1 MAARASRTAGF
12 RRMGAFSLKVG
23 AAAGGGEGGGGGDGT
38 ARSATTAGG
47 GAGVCDT
54 GGGGDVR
61 AAGDVATSVASSNE
75 NWVPGGGAGAGAGAV
90 VGAFWVVRVAPG
102 GQTNEMASGSA
113 GGATPCS
120 RIAGDASFTASAAV
134 FNSGGRTNQVEAPS
148 GCRTKTPASRSRSSI
163 VSGAFGM
170 PAN

>member
-61 AAGDVATSVASSNE
+61 AAGDVATSVASSKE

-90 VGAFWVVRVAPG
+90 VGAFCVVRVAPG
-102 GQTNEMASGSA
+102 GQTNEMVSGSA
-113 GGATPCS
+113 GGVTPFS

>member
-1 MAARASRTAGF
+1 MSGFLVRGRLEGGKVETIDAGWGNYQPDPRLASAGCTPRTSSSASGTNRPAAMGAAAAALRGPLRVPTMAARASRTAGF

-47 GAGVCDT
+47 GAGACDT

-75 NWVPGGGAGAGAGAV
+75 NW
-90 VGAFWVVRVAPG
+90 APG
-102 GQTNEMASGSA
+102 G
-113 GGATPCS
+113 
-120 RIAGDASFTASAAV
+120 
-134 FNSGGRTNQVEAPS
+134 
-148 GCRTKTPASRSRSSI
+148 
-163 VSGAFGM
+163 
-170 PAN
+170 